1 MDRLA
6 SSPMAQFLYGGARP
20 CYTRCK
26 STDAVESLTSPAST
40 SLKPFAARYHAS
52 STKTSSSVLNGFG
65 RAVMGCGQDFQSFML
80 CVRRG
85 YLQERARSIVCA
97 SGSGFQ
103 GGGNESNGSETES
116 SDASVHG
123 RGPPHGD
130 DLDAWN
136 NWHAVLPENDGRNHP
151 VPAVDLF
158 RVIESSKDSKFDI
171 DYLGES
177 TKGDMNVRPEAFE
190 YGDSSLQEVAASLD
204 GSLEEIAKAE
214 AKEAEA
220 LLDALKIPRRF
231 PHGVASRGIFC
242 SRTLSL
248 RSITTIGY
256 DMDYTLIHYNV
267 HAWEGRAYE
276 YGMNNLRSMGYPVD
290 GLKFDPEL
298 VIRGLVLDKKRGN
311 LVKAD
316 RFGYIKRAMHGTK
329 MLSNREISELYGR
342 ELVDLRDEGRWE
354 FLNTLFSISESVMFM
369 QMVERLDEG
378 SLPPEIGPLDYK
390 GLYAVVSKSL
400 FKAHVEGQ
408 LKAEIINNPELFIEL
423 DPELPLALLDQKEAG
438 KRLLL
443 ITNSD
448 YLYTNKMMQYAF
460 DKYLPDGMGWR
471 ALFDMVIVSARKPE
485 FFQKSNPLYEIVTEE
500 GLMRPCYKATSGGL
514 YCGGSALMV
523 EKALGFHGDE
533 TLYVGDHIYTDVSM
547 SKVHLRWRTAL
558 ICRELEKEV
567 MALAHG
573 KDHRV
578 KLIELM
584 NQKEAVGDVFNQL
597 RLALQR
603 RTAGRPAQTDKITN
617 LDERDLAENM
627 QKLLVL
633 MSRLDQRIAPMLD
646 ADGEYFNQRWG
657 YLSRAGLWDKSHLTR
672 QIEKYAD
679 IYTSRVSNFLRYSP
693 FMYFR
698 SQSQTLAHDVEA
710 ESPDVENGKDELPTM
725 NNGSNSGNFEGL
737 VESTESVTPSRR

>member
-1 MDRLA
+1 MERLA
-6 SSPMAQFLYGGARP
+6 NCQSIASPYITCSKSLGAVQSFNGRASMSPMSLATCAYV
-20 CYTRCK
+20 C
-26 STDAVESLTSPAST
+26 STGSPP
-40 SLKPFAARYHAS
+40 L
-52 STKTSSSVLNGFG
+52 VLSGLG
-65 RAVMGCGQDFQSFML
+65 RANM
-80 CVRRG
+80 
-85 YLQERARSIVCA
+85 
-97 SGSGFQ
+97 
-103 GGGNESNGSETES
+103 
-116 SDASVHG
+116 G
-123 RGPPHGD
+123 RGPGFPSFMRMARSRHLQRRVQSLVSVRGSSFQGEGD
-130 DLDAWN
+130 DN
-136 NWHAVLPENDGRNHP
+136 SGSKHESPESSVFKNEGENHP
-151 VPAVDLF
+151 IPASNLF
-158 RVIESSKDSKFDI
+158 QVIKCSKDRKFKI
-171 DYLGES
+171 DYLRES
-177 TKGDMNVRPEAFE
+177 TKGDMKVRPEAFE
-190 YGDSSLQEVAASLD
+190 FGESSLKEVAASLD
-204 GSLEEIAKAE
+204 GSIEEVAKAE
-214 AKEAEA
+214 AMEAES
-220 LLDALKIPRRF
+220 LLDSLHIPRRF

-267 HAWEGRAYE
+267 NAWEGRAYE
-276 YGMNNLRSMGYPVD
+276 YGMSNLRSMDYPVD

-298 VIRGLVLDKKRGN
+298 VVRGLVLDKKMGN

-329 MLSNREISELYGR
+329 LLSNREISELYGR

-378 SLPPEIGPLDYK
+378 SLPPEIGPMDYK
-390 GLYAVVSKSL
+390 GLYGVVSKSL

-408 LKAEIINNPELFIEL
+408 LKAEIINNPELFVEP
-423 DPELPLALLDQKEAG
+423 DPELPLALLDQREAG
-438 KRLLL
+438 KKLLL

-460 DKYLPDGMGWR
+460 DKYLPNGMNWR
-471 ALFDMVIVSARKPE
+471 SLFDMVIVSARKPE
-485 FFQKSNPLYEIVTEE
+485 FFQKSNPLYEIVTDD
-500 GLMRPCYKATSGGL
+500 GLMRPCFKATPGKATPGGL

-533 TLYVGDHIYTDVSM
+533 TMYVGDHIYTDVSM

-567 MALAHG
+567 KALAYG
-573 KDHRV
+573 RDHRA

-603 RTAGRPAQTDKITN
+603 RTAGRPAQTDEITN
-617 LDERDLAENM
+617 MDERELTENM
-627 QKLLVL
+627 QKLFVL
-633 MSRLDQRIAPMLD
+633 MSRVDQKIAPMLD

-698 SQSQTLAHDVEA
+698 SQSQSLAHDIDIESSDA
-710 ESPDVENGKDELPTM
+710 EGDELPAM
-725 NNGSNSGNFEGL
+725 SHGSNSRELERL
-737 VESTESVTPSRR
+737 VESSESITPRRR